1 MSHIPIPYNTVVL
14 PPIESDQK
22 YLETDSA
29 MKEDSKVK

>member
-1 MSHIPIPYNTVVL
+1 MSHIPIPYNVY